1 MENDAIHKF
10 TYRHRALFADLMR
23 LVAPALAAEL
33 DFDRAVE
40 LPAAYVE
47 AAGER
52 FEQRFGDMAWRVPR
66 RDAGDEGPA
75 SLVAVVEYQS
85 TVNWR
90 MAERMRDY
98 RRMAR
103 DRLASGD
110 GAAALPIV
118 LYNGSE
124 RWTAPGAA
132 AQIPAP
138 WSAAAQLALAP
149 FQGWDYV
156 LYSLERLMA
165 GGGLAHLPLANRAA
179 ATLRLQAA
187 RTPTELLARM
197 QQEWVRFAGPAEAA
211 TRRILHAWAGALLAD
226 LAGTRAALPALAE
239 LEGLEGGK
247 EMTTVSQALLGK
259 WYAEF
264 RAVHVAEGMEQGV
277 ARGIEQGVQR
287 GIEQGVTRG
296 IEQGTE
302 QARTRGLARLR
313 RQAAIKFGAQ
323 TAERLHDLLGTAL
336 PADRLE
342 RLEDRTSEWLMACEH
357 GEDLLA
363 RVSAFIRAE
372 R

>member
-10 TYRHRALFADLMR
+10 TYRHRALFADLVR

-33 DFDRAVE
+33 DFDRAEE

-47 AAGER
+47 AAGDGY
-52 FEQRFGDMAWRVPR
+52 EQRFGDMAWRVPR
-66 RDAGDEGPA
+66 RDAGDDDPA
-75 SLVAVVEYQS
+75 SLVAVVEFQS

-197 QQEWVRFAGPAEAA
+197 RQEWVRFAGPAEAA

-259 WYAEF
+259 WYEEF

-277 ARGIEQGVQR
+277 ARGLEQGVER
-287 GIEQGVTRG
+287 GIEQ
-296 IEQGTE
+296 E
-302 QARTRGLARLR
+302 RTRGVARLR
-313 RQAAIKFGAQ
+313 RQAAIKFGAP

>member
-10 TYRHRALFADLMR
+10 TYRHRALFADLVR

-33 DFDRAVE
+33 DFDRAEE

-47 AAGER
+47 AAGDGY
-52 FEQRFGDMAWRVPR
+52 EQRFGDMAWRVPR
-66 RDAGDEGPA
+66 RDAGDDDPA
-75 SLVAVVEYQS
+75 SLVAVVEFQS

-165 GGGLAHLPLANRAA
+165 GGGLAHLPPANRAA

-259 WYAEF
+259 WYEEF

-277 ARGIEQGVQR
+277 ARGLEQGVER
-287 GIEQGVTRG
+287 GIEQ
-296 IEQGTE
+296 E
-302 QARTRGLARLR
+302 RTRGVARLR
-313 RQAAIKFGAQ
+313 RQAAIKFGAP

-363 RVSAFIRAE
+363 RVSALIRAE

>member
-10 TYRHRALFADLMR
+10 TYCHRDLFADLLR

-33 DFDRAVE
+33 DFDRAEE

-47 AAGER
+47 AAGDGY
-52 FEQRFGDMAWRVPR
+52 EQRFGDMAWRVPR
-66 RDAGDEGPA
+66 REEGEDGPA
-75 SLVAVVEYQS
+75 SLVAVVEFQS

-103 DRLASGD
+103 DRLASDD
-110 GAAALPIV
+110 GAVALPVV

-132 AQIPAP
+132 AQVPAP

-156 LYSLERLMA
+156 LYSLERLIS

-187 RTPTELLARM
+187 RTPTALLAQMR
-197 QQEWVRFAGPAEAA
+197 QEWGRFAGPAEVA
-211 TRRILHAWAGALLAD
+211 TRRVLHAWAGALLAD
-226 LAGTRAALPALAE
+226 LAGTSAALPALAE
-239 LEGLEGGK
+239 LEGLEGVK

-259 WYAEF
+259 WYEEF
-264 RAVHVAEGMEQGV
+264 RAVHVARGIEQGV
-277 ARGIEQGVQR
+277 ARGIEQGA
-287 GIEQGVTRG
+287 
-296 IEQGTE
+296 E

-363 RVSAFIRAE
+363 RVSAFIGGE